1 MKLGIVG
8 LPNVGKTCLF
18 NAMTGAKADTSNYLF
33 GTVTANVGMVTVPDK
48 RLEWL
53 RDQYKPKKFTPATI
67 DFVDIAGLV
76 RGSSKGE
83 GLGNK
88 FLQDIRQVDAI
99 VHVVRC
105 FDDENVAHVDNSV
118 DPARD
123 IETINLELI
132 LSDMDLIERRIDR
145 AKKNSKND
153 KKYLAEAEL
162 LERLLEHLESGS
174 AARAFSCDESELDV
188 IMVTELLT
196 LKPVIY
202 VANLDEDGASAPESN
217 EYYKIVKAA
226 ADSEEAVV
234 IPVCAKLEADLAELE
249 DEEKQMFLD
258 DLGIE
263 ETGLD
268 RLIKSSYALLGL
280 ISFLTAGPDECRAWT
295 IRNGTKAP
303 KAAGKIHSDLERGF
317 IRAETIAFLD
327 LVACG
332 DLHTAK
338 TKGLLRSEGKEYVV
352 RDGDVI
358 NILFNV

>member
-33 GTVTANVGMVTVPDK
+33 GTVTANTGMVTVPDK

-53 RDQYKPKKFTPATI
+53 RDQYNPKKFTPASI

-76 RGSSKGE
+76 RGASKGE

-88 FLQDIRQVDAI
+88 FLQDIRQVDALC
-99 VHVVRC
+99 HVVRC
-105 FDDENVAHVDNSV
+105 FTDENVAHVDNSV

-132 LSDMDLIERRIDR
+132 LSDMELVERRIDR
-145 AKKNSKND
+145 AKKNSKGD
-153 KKYLAEAEL
+153 KKYLTEAEL
-162 LERLLEHLESGS
+162 MQRLLEHLEEGKP
-174 AARAFSCDESELDV
+174 ARSFECDESELA
-188 IMVTELLT
+188 IIKISELLT

-202 VANLDEDGASAPESN
+202 VANLDEGDAANPEDS
-217 EYYKIVKAA
+217 EFYMIVKAA
-226 ADSEEAVV
+226 AEEEDATV
-234 IPVCAKLEADLAELE
+234 IAVCASLEAELLELE
-249 DEEKQMFLD
+249 DEDKQLFMEE
-258 DLGIE
+258 LGLE

-268 RLIKSSYALLGL
+268 RLIKSSYAVLGL

-295 IRNGTKAP
+295 IRKGTKAP

-317 IRAETIAFLD
+317 IRAETVSFDD

-332 DLHTAK
+332 DIHTAK
-338 TKGLLRSEGKEYVV
+338 SRGLLRSEGKEYVV
-352 RDGDVI
+352 QDGDI
-358 NILFNV
+358 LNILFNV